1 LKYKIEKVLFSN
13 KSIFFYD
20 KGTKYSFLVII
31 NDEYIKKERNHYGY
45 DYDLRI
51 LTKEKLNF
59 RIFTNIIDRTTNKD
73 SINVLNISIAS
84 LELINLSEKKIEV
97 ILLKKTF
104 NGLTNLKSIDLSQ
117 NLIKEIHPDLFNGLE
132 NLNIINFSGNKI
144 KIILENTFVRL
155 NNLNEANFSRNRI
168 KEIHPN
174 IFSGLSNLE
183 IIDFSYN
190 QIEVIHDLNEQMYF
204 LVLILFCSH

>member
-45 DYDLRI
+45 YDLRI

-97 ILLKKTF
+97 ILLKKKF
-104 NGLTNLKSIDLSQ
+104 NGLTNLKSIDLS
-117 NLIKEIHPDLFNGLE
+117 
-132 NLNIINFSGNKI
+132 
-144 KIILENTFVRL
+144 
-155 NNLNEANFSRNRI
+155 
-168 KEIHPN
+168 
-174 IFSGLSNLE
+174 
-183 IIDFSYN
+183 
-190 QIEVIHDLNEQMYF
+190 
-204 LVLILFCSH
+204 

>member
-1 LKYKIEKVLFSN
+1 MRYNVPIRILRKMIKSFNTFDKEIKLIEDKLNYSNLTELAKLIDELKYKIEKVLFSN

-31 NDEYIKKERNHYGY
+31 NDEYIRKERNHYGY

-51 LTKEKLNF
+51 LTKEKLNS

-117 NLIKEIHPDLFNGLE
+117 NLIKEIQPDLFNGLE
-132 NLNIINFSGNKI
+132 NLNIINFSGKKI
-144 KIILENTFVRL
+144 KLILENTLVRL
-155 NNLNEANFSRNRI
+155 NYESL
-168 KEIHPN
+168 
-174 IFSGLSNLE
+174 
-183 IIDFSYN
+183 
-190 QIEVIHDLNEQMYF
+190 
-204 LVLILFCSH
+204 LFDCN

>member
-1 LKYKIEKVLFSN
+1 MIEISKLIDELKYKIEREIFSN
-13 KSIFFYD
+13 KSIFFFEELYPAEHHALLEACFN
-20 KGTKYSFLVII
+20 SFLVII

-51 LTKEKLNF
+51 LTKEKLNS

-73 SINVLNISIAS
+73 SINVLQISIAS

-117 NLIKEIHPDLFNGLE
+117 NLIKEIQPDLFNGLE
-132 NLNIINFSGNKI
+132 NLNIINFSGKKI
-144 KIILENTFVRL
+144 KLILENTLVRL
-155 NNLNEANFSRNRI
+155 NYESL
-168 KEIHPN
+168 
-174 IFSGLSNLE
+174 
-183 IIDFSYN
+183 
-190 QIEVIHDLNEQMYF
+190 
-204 LVLILFCSH
+204 LFDCN